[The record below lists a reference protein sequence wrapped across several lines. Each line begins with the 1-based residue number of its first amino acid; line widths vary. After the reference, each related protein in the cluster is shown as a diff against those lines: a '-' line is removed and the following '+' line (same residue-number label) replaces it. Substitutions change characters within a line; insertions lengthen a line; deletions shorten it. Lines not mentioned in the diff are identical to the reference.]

1 MAVVSSASELCT
13 REATH
18 KKTPNQLQLACRRS
32 GCCAA
37 RKPLGFHTPAEP
49 ATFDPTPIK
58 DRGTLVL
65 RNSFGTARA
74 STWLWWWSAL
84 PQRARSHQNNTPNQ
98 QLLASP
104 PSTGPSHRTQ
114 APGLPHA
121 CRAGHVR
128 PYPYERAPRFG
139 LSDIRSLQPV
149 LRRAVVVSS
158 AQRARSH
165 QNKTHI
171 WFMKLSVTMVMVHHG
186 SLKSPVDPPMV
197 HHGSPKSQ
205 ISGFMDQTGS

>member
-1 MAVVSSASELCT
+1 VKFVRQFATTRAATWLWSAPPLNSA
-13 REATH
+13 RAKPHTH
-18 KKTPNQLQLACRRS
+18 KKTNQLQLARRRS
-32 GCCAA
+32 VCCAA

-149 LRRAVVVSS
+149 LRRGCGCGCQLRS
-158 AQRARSH
+158 ARAKPPK
-165 QNKTHI
+165 QDTY
-171 WFMKLSVTMVMVHHG
+171 LVHE
-186 SLKSPVDPPMV
+186 
-197 HHGSPKSQ
+197 
-205 ISGFMDQTGS
+205 T

>member
-1 MAVVSSASELCT
+1 MKLVRQFATTRAATWLWSAPPLNSARAKPHT
-13 REATH
+13 

-84 PQRARSHQNNTPNQ
+84 PQRARSHQN
-98 QLLASP
+98 
-104 PSTGPSHRTQ
+104 
-114 APGLPHA
+114 
-121 CRAGHVR
+121 
-128 PYPYERAPRFG
+128 
-139 LSDIRSLQPV
+139 
-149 LRRAVVVSS
+149 
-158 AQRARSH
+158 
-165 QNKTHI
+165 KTHI